1 MYYYRLHIF
10 LCFALL
16 ISFSATA
23 QQASQFEKQADAKLS
38 SYAFDEASI
47 LYKRA
52 HDVSN
57 DSSFK
62 TRMLEK
68 ITQCDNGMQMLSFA
82 CEPIVVASKKVPRNS
97 FYQYYSHIEHDRWA
111 KLSSGEIVSFSPDM
125 KTLFF
130 SQDNLGQRDIYTSTK
145 INDTL
150 WSTPTLMGNVFLS
163 SKDEIM
169 PLISF
174 DGEKLY
180 YSSQGLFG
188 MGGYDMFVSEWDENS
203 NSWGEPQNMGFPFS
217 SVGDDFLFSDTPD
230 GNYSIFA
237 SNRDCSKDSVI
248 IYVLEFNNTPLKSSL
263 SASQAQR
270 IGALE
275 PQPQQEAK
283 DQSALYDSSTPSNS
297 SLTAYQASLSEYW
310 AIKDSIFS
318 AMQKQNETRRRL
330 SSTVNDADS
339 KLLERKIASSEV
351 QIFELQHRMGQ
362 ASANLQQAELTLLA
376 QGIVPNSEP
385 KPAKHPI
392 SQSPQHSRPDNP
404 FTKIE
409 SPKVADLIFEEPQET
424 FDYSFRVL
432 DEAIFAES
440 NELPSGIIYQ
450 IQILSSTRPATL
462 KQLKGLSPVFEKKQS
477 PSKYI
482 YCVGRFSKYYEAQT
496 ALKTVKK
503 RGFSSAFVVA
513 FNNGKSLSLANARKV
528 EASAANSARFQLVF
542 TDYPDGIPAPILEV
556 IRASC
561 SKDIARRSSDNGEII
576 YYIAPFDDKNE
587 AEALLAKLLAV
598 GVQGASIETI

>member
-16 ISFSATA
+16 FSFSATA
-23 QQASQFEKQADAKLS
+23 QQASQFEKQADEKLS
-38 SYAFDEASI
+38 SYAFNEASI

-57 DSSFK
+57 DSTFK
-62 TRMLEK
+62 PRMLEK
-68 ITQCDNGMQMLSFA
+68 IAQCDNGLQMLSFA
-82 CEPIVVASKKVPRNS
+82 CQPIVVARKIVPRNN
-97 FYQYYSHIEHDRWA
+97 FFQYYSHIDHNRWA

-125 KTLFF
+125 KTLFV
-130 SQDNLGQRDIYTSTK
+130 SQDNQGQRDIYTSTK
-145 INDTL
+145 IHDTL
-150 WSTPTLMGNVFLS
+150 WSTSTLLGKEFLS

-169 PLISF
+169 PLVSF
-174 DGEKLY
+174 DGKKLY

-188 MGGYDMFVSEWDENS
+188 MGGYDIFVSEWDENS
-203 NSWGEPQNMGFPFS
+203 DSWGEPQNMGFPFS

-270 IGALE
+270 IAALE
-275 PQPQQEAK
+275 PQPKQETN
-283 DQSALYDSSTPSNS
+283 DQSALTDSSTQSNA
-297 SLTAYQASLSEYW
+297 SLTAYQASLSEYR
-310 AIKDSIFS
+310 AIKDSISS
-318 AMQKQNETRRRL
+318 AMQKQNEMRRRH
-330 SSTVNDADS
+330 SSTINDADS
-339 KLLERKIASSEV
+339 KLLERNIASSEAL
-351 QIFELQHRMGQ
+351 IFELQHRMGR
-362 ASANLQQAELTLLA
+362 ASANLQQAELNLLA

-385 KPAKHPI
+385 KPAKRSI
-392 SQSPQHSRPDNP
+392 SQSPQNTRPDYP

-424 FDYSFRVL
+424 FNYSFRVL

-440 NELPSGIIYQ
+440 NKLPSGIIYQ
-450 IQILSSTRPATL
+450 IQILSSTRPVTIR
-462 KQLKGLSPVFEKKQS
+462 QLKGLSPVFEKKQS
-477 PSKYI
+477 PSKYV
-482 YCVGRFSKYYEAQT
+482 YCVGRFAKYDEAQT

-528 EASAANSARFQLVF
+528 EASVDNNAIFQLVF

-556 IRASC
+556 IKAYC
-561 SKDIARRSSDNGEII
+561 NKDIARRSADNGEII

-598 GVQGASIETI
+598 GVQGVSIETI